1 MRDPEWEA
9 RTAKSLYESAAAH
22 TEYTRLLAEHGLLG
36 LGALALMAM
45 IAAGNLRRAPTR
57 LDKALAAGM
66 LAYSLLFMAVDG
78 MRLSA
83 TSFAFGVSGVRLL
96 LPRRRVT
103 ASPVPEPV
111 GPSLASRLAP
121 RVP

>member
-1 MRDPEWEA
+1 MGGKNRE
-9 RTAKSLYESAAAH
+9 SLFRSAAAH
-22 TEYTRLLAEHGLLG
+22 TEYTRLLAEHGMFG
-36 LGALALMAM
+36 LGALVLMAM
-45 IAAGNLRRAPTR
+45 IAARNLRRAPTR

-78 MRLSA
+78 MRLAA
-83 TSFAFGVSGVRLL
+83 TSFAFGISGVRLL
-96 LPRRRVT
+96 LPRRRVI
-103 ASPVPEPV
+103 ASPVREPV